1 MATILVVDDNDLVRE
16 ALALLLARSGH
27 GVLEAADG
35 QEALLLIKTNVPDLI
50 VTDILMP
57 EMAGFEM
64 IEEVRKVAPDLKI
77 IAMTGGTP
85 IGPDDLLQHAARLG
99 ADEIVA
105 KPIDREKFL
114 ESVTRLLGPA

>member
-1 MATILVVDDNDLVRE
+1 MATILVVDDNDLVRD
-16 ALALLLARSGH
+16 ALALLLARTGH
-27 GVLEAADG
+27 GILEAADG
-35 QEALLLIKTNVPDLI
+35 EEALLLIKTSVPDLV

-64 IEEVRKVAPDLKI
+64 IEKVRKAAPDVKI

-85 IGPDDLLQHAARLG
+85 IGPEDLLQHAARLG
-99 ADEIVA
+99 ANETFA

-114 ESVTRLLGPA
+114 ESVNRLLGPA

>member
-16 ALALLLARSGH
+16 ALALLLARSGY

-35 QEALLLIKTNVPDLI
+35 EEALLLIKTNVPDLV

-99 ADEIVA
+99 ADETVA

>member
-1 MATILVVDDNDLVRE
+1 MTTILVVDDNDLVRD

-27 GVLEAADG
+27 DVLEAADG
-35 QEALLLIKTNVPDLI
+35 EEALLLIKTSVPDLV

-64 IEEVRKVAPDLKI
+64 IEEVRKVAPDVKI

-85 IGPDDLLQHAARLG
+85 IGPEDLLQHAARLG
-99 ADEIVA
+99 ANETFA

-114 ESVTRLLGPA
+114 ESVNRLLQSA